1 MLGDFGTMDN
11 LDKMA
16 RLITQDRL
24 GLLERWRAKVRE
36 LPSAKRLDV
45 PALNDHIPGLLD
57 ELSEALRAKTEKT
70 IPEAL
75 SEGSAPVHGL
85 QRLEQGFDIQEVVAE
100 YNVLRGCVHDLA
112 DANGLNL
119 QGKAFHTMNLV
130 FDHAIGL
137 AVETYAAE
145 RAVEVQRKREE
156 YLAFVAHDLR
166 TPLSVIALATRVI
179 EKTLTASSAAD
190 ETMQMFKAMRRNT
203 QYLQILVT
211 KVLDENTNL
220 QAEMGTRLERRSFD
234 LWPVIEDLLHD
245 LAPVAGASGSSLVST
260 VPDELVIYADAALL
274 RRVFLNLITNAIKY
288 TPGGTIT
295 IGARVLDGQSRVES
309 WVTDNG
315 AGIPES
321 VIGRIFD
328 KGETD
333 PNCPGGRGL
342 GLSIVKTFVEAHG
355 GEVGVESKQGAG
367 STFRITVPMA
377 PTLQP
382 R

>member
-1 MLGDFGTMDN
+1 MDN

-57 ELSEALRAKTEKT
+57 ELSEALRAKIEKT

-75 SEGSAPVHGL
+75 NEGSAPVHGL
-85 QRLEQGFDIQEVVAE
+85 QRLNQGFDIQEVVAE

-166 TPLSVIALATRVI
+166 TPLSVIVLAARVI
-179 EKTLTASSAAD
+179 EKALTASSAAD

-203 QYLQILVT
+203 QYLQVLVT
-211 KVLDENTNL
+211 KVLDENINL
-220 QAEMGTRLERRSFD
+220 QTEMGTRLERRSFD

-245 LAPVAGASGSSLVST
+245 LAPVACASDSSLVST

-295 IGARVLDGQSRVES
+295 IGARVPDGQSLVEI

-315 AGIPES
+315 AGISES
-321 VIGRIFD
+321 VIDRIFD

-333 PNCPGGRGL
+333 PNSPGGRGL

-355 GEVGVESKQGAG
+355 GEVCVESKHGCG
-367 STFRITVPMA
+367 STFRITVPTA